1 MTERTATLGGFAAIL
16 LWSSTTLIM
25 SFTASVPPILFLS
38 MANICSF
45 AVLATRW
52 AAKRTNPLPYFTGN
66 PKVLLWTMFGLG
78 FQSLCLTYSIR
89 MVPVVEA
96 NLINYLWPMLTVL
109 AVSCLPGQK
118 LRPEYIIGA
127 LIGFAGVV
135 LVVQKPDVLVFD
147 LAAENM
153 VVPKPGGILF
163 DLAAGHL
170 VELTGATAWA
180 VYSAGTRLIKHHPG
194 DYNTA
199 AFLCNSV
206 LLFCAHQV
214 LEAPWTFKPGIFL
227 LIALLGTMSGIA
239 YLLWDGAMKHGHAAI
254 VSVASNSMPVLSTLY
269 LIGFGLAPFSRSVV
283 GAALLILC
291 GTLLASQEKIRAA
304 FTKRSPMLKNNSGS
318 LDDSGLP

>member
-25 SFTASVPPILFLS
+25 SFTAVVPPILFLS
-38 MANICSF
+38 LANICSF
-45 AVLATRW
+45 GVLATRW
-52 AAKRTNPLPYFTGN
+52 AVKRTNPLPYFTGN
-66 PKVLLWTMFGLG
+66 PRVLLWTMFGLG
-78 FQSLCLTYSIR
+78 FQSLCLTFSIR

-118 LRPEYIIGA
+118 FRAEYILGA

-135 LVVQKPDVLVFD
+135 LVVQKP
-147 LAAENM
+147 
-153 VVPKPGGILF
+153 GGILF

-170 VELTGATAWA
+170 VALTGAAAWA

-199 AFLCNSV
+199 AFLCNSG

-269 LIGFGLAPFSRSVV
+269 LIGFGQAPFTPAVT

-291 GTLLASQEKIRAA
+291 GTLIASQEKIRAA
-304 FTKRSPMLKNNSGS
+304 FTKRGPTLKNNSDS
-318 LDDSGLP
+318 HDDSGLP

>member
-45 AVLATRW
+45 GVLATRW
-52 AAKRTNPLPYFTGN
+52 VSKRTNPLPYFTGN
-66 PKVLLWTMFGLG
+66 RRVLLWTMFGLG

-109 AVSCLPGQK
+109 AISCLPGQK
-118 LRPEYIIGA
+118 LRAEYIIGA

-135 LVVQKPDVLVFD
+135 LVVQKPGGLALD
-147 LAAENM
+147 LA
-153 VVPKPGGILF
+153 PGHF
-163 DLAAGHL
+163 VA
-170 VELTGATAWA
+170 LTGAAAWA
-180 VYSAGTRLIKHHPG
+180 IYSAGTRLIKHHPG

-214 LEAPWTFKPGIFL
+214 LEAPWAFDGGIFL

-239 YLLWDGAMKHGHAAI
+239 YLLWDGAMKHGHAQI

-269 LIGFGLAPFSRSVV
+269 LIGFGRAPFTPSVI

-291 GTLLASQEKIRAA
+291 GTLLASQEKIRAT
-304 FTKRSPMLKNNSGS
+304 FTKRRPALKNDTGS
-318 LDDSGLP
+318 IDDSDLP